1 MSESG
6 LGSPA
11 MWTRPGQVRPDLRI
25 YAIGDVH
32 GHADLLG
39 KLATQI
45 AADLASKPVAEFVT
59 VLIGDYIDRGPASS
73 AVIERLLRRDF
84 PTPIIT
90 LRGNHEQMLL
100 DGLADS
106 QELKNWLFNGG
117 VETLTSYGIG
127 HVDRQDSD
135 AERLRRTLLDAL
147 PASHLD
153 FLHATELSR
162 AIDGYFFCHA
172 GIQPG
177 VALSQQSPDVLMWI
191 RAPFHLS
198 KADHGK
204 VVVHGHTPVRKPE
217 SLPNRINID
226 TGAFKSGR
234 LTCLV
239 LEGEDRRFLHTG

>member
-1 MSESG
+1 MTDSAPRPKYFG
-6 LGSPA
+6 
-11 MWTRPGQVRPDLRI
+11 PGQLRPDLRV

-39 KLATQI
+39 KMATLI
-45 AADLASKPVAEFVT
+45 ASDLAAKPIAESVT
-59 VLIGDYIDRGPASS
+59 VLIGDYIDRGPASA

-84 PTPIIT
+84 PTPIMT

-100 DGLADS
+100 DALDDS
-106 QELKNWLFNGG
+106 RALNNWLFNGG
-117 VETLTSYGIG
+117 METVSSYGVG
-127 HVDRQDSD
+127 AVGRQDAD
-135 AERLRRTLLDAL
+135 ADRLRLILLDAI

-162 AIDGYFFCHA
+162 SIDGYFFCHA

-177 VALSQQSPDVLMWI
+177 VALDQQSPDVLMWI
-191 RAPFHLS
+191 RTPFHLS

-226 TGAFKSGR
+226 TGAFKTGR

-239 LEGEDRRFLHTG
+239 LQGETRRFLQTG